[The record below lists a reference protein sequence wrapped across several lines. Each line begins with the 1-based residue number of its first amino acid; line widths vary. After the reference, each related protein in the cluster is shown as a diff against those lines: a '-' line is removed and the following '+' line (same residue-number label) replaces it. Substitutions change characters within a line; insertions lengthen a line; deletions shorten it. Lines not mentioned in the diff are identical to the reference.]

1 MKVNELMKR
10 AQKNKADAVT
20 EQRGKII
27 EWCRSLYADC
37 VEDLKK
43 DRERKTH
50 VYKEDWTPFDLF
62 LDNIMEEADYASNLE
77 EVEFLELFREF
88 FELQDKPLTE
98 FAW

>member
-1 MKVNELMKR
+1 MKVSELMKR
-10 AQKNKADAVT
+10 ASRNKADAVT
-20 EQRGKII
+20 EQRKRIV

-37 VEDLKK
+37 VEDLKN
-43 DRERKTH
+43 DREEKPH
-50 VYKEDWTPFDLF
+50 VYPEDWTPFDLF
-62 LDNIMEEADYASNLE
+62 LDKIMDEADDASTLE

>member
-10 AQKNKADAVT
+10 AQRNKADAVAG
-20 EQRGKII
+20 QREKIVG
-27 EWCRSLYADC
+27 WCRSLYADC
-37 VEDLKK
+37 VEDLKR
-43 DRERKTH
+43 DREGETH
-50 VYKEDWTPFDLF
+50 VYPEGYTPFDLF
-62 LDNIMEEADYASNLE
+62 LDNIMEEADYASSLE